1 MPEAERTVLW
11 LRHTAINFLF
21 VLILCSVSSS
31 GAEVPFPILAC
42 FASSLGRGMLYALSV
57 VQQGSC
63 DHPVLCSHLTP
74 WSKILLPSQMVSLA
88 RRVFVWEREVSP
100 AETHAAWEASIACV
114 VTAVTLLVTVVGWD
128 SMQDPGAMENRSRF
142 LRAGGKGRIEG
153 VSLLQVKEQLECM
166 ESFYGTDD
174 RQVGSLWVMTCH
186 KWVKGASGWEFLTDH
201 LIVRRKQNQVF
212 RTFEEVSAS

>member
-1 MPEAERTVLW
+1 M
-11 LRHTAINFLF
+11 
-21 VLILCSVSSS
+21 
-31 GAEVPFPILAC
+31 
-42 FASSLGRGMLYALSV
+42 
-57 VQQGSC
+57 
-63 DHPVLCSHLTP
+63 
-74 WSKILLPSQMVSLA
+74 
-88 RRVFVWEREVSP
+88 SP

-114 VTAVTLLVTVVGWD
+114 VTAVTLLVAVVGWD

-186 KWVKGASGWEFLTDH
+186 K
-201 LIVRRKQNQVF
+201 
-212 RTFEEVSAS
+212 